1 MTLDEFLYCLESSE
15 FIIFSESGD
24 FIAYGS
30 TFDSDYV
37 HDSNINP
44 NLRILKFEPI
54 APTILKIVIEKR

>member
-24 FIAYGS
+24 FIAYGN
-30 TFDSDYV
+30 TFNSDYV

-44 NLRILKFEPI
+44 NFRILEFQPI
-54 APTILKIVIEKR
+54 SSNLLKIVIERS